1 MGLIT
6 ISKDVSGKI
15 MVSFPYDPY
24 LIEKVRIIEGRKW
37 HKDEKYWSF
46 PDSDDTLEKI
56 LEVFKGEEIYLDPAL
71 KSQLSISIISRKYSY
86 RTVKGYLYYD

>member
-15 MVSFPYDPY
+15 MISFPYDPY

-56 LEVFKGEEIYLDPAL
+56 LEVFKGGRNLFRPCLAISAL
-71 KSQLSISIISRKYSY
+71 YPYYCEVSR
-86 RTVKGYLYYD
+86 TE